1 MKDLAQEVT
10 AFPLIHGDKL
20 YTYEEDET
28 TTTWDEDMLYGC
40 LCDSSWEVG
49 LGAGQRRDAEWFG
62 YDCSMRHCPSG
73 DDPVTS
79 VDETDCNDVGKNATR
94 PNYYGEFGNGTAGNL
109 CHVDCSNRGL
119 CDYASGLCH
128 CFTGHY
134 GENCGSMSVLAL

>member
-1 MKDLAQEVT
+1 MKELAQEVT

-79 VDETDCNDVGKNATR
+79 VDETDCNDVGTNATR
-94 PNYYGEFGNGTAGNL
+94 PNYYGEFGNGTTGNL